1 MTSDALPFSLS
12 LPQGEAGPFV
22 FASPHSGADLPG
34 DMGAAEGLS
43 AASLRSAEDVGVDRL
58 VASGLAA
65 LRGGRGAPL
74 IAGRFSRSYVDLNR
88 HPDEL
93 DPALIDGCED
103 GDVSAKTAAGF
114 GVIPRRA
121 GDGVALYDRR
131 LGLAEAQARLA
142 RAHVPYHAALGELMQ
157 AARAKRGLAVLV
169 DWHSMP
175 SRAVR
180 GGARGAAGPDV
191 ILGDRHGTAC
201 ASGLTRRLRTLFE
214 AAGWRVGLNQPY
226 AGGYTTQTWGR
237 PDEGFQAIQIELNR
251 ALYMDETTLEPGPGY
266 GRCKA
271 VLEGVIAGLCA
282 SGDAE
287 WRASEPGR

>member
-1 MTSDALPFSLS
+1 MTDARPFTLS
-12 LPQGEAGPFV
+12 LPDGARGPFV
-22 FASPHSGADLPG
+22 FASPHSGAGVPD
-34 DMGAAEGLS
+34 DMGAAEGL
-43 AASLRSAEDVGVDRL
+43 AEASLRSAEDVGMDQL
-58 VASGLAA
+58 VASGP
-65 LRGGRGAPL
+65 GKGAPL

-88 HPDEL
+88 SPDEL
-93 DPALIDGCED
+93 DPALIDGVAG

-131 LGLAEAQARLA
+131 LALAEAQARLE
-142 RAHVPYHAALGELMQ
+142 RAHGPYHAAVGALMAQ
-157 AARAKRGLAVLV
+157 ARQAHGRAVLV

-180 GGARGAAGPDV
+180 GSVRGAAGPDV

-201 ASGLTRRLRTLFE
+201 DPRLTRRLRGLFE

-237 PDEGFQAIQIELNR
+237 PDEGWQAIQIELNR
-251 ALYMDETTLEPGPGY
+251 ALYLDETTLLPGPGHD
-266 GRCKA
+266 RCRA
-271 VLEGVIAGLCA
+271 VLERVIARLCA
-282 SGDAE
+282 DDGDA
-287 WRASEPGR
+287 

>member
-1 MTSDALPFSLS
+1 MTPDAPPFTLS
-12 LPQGEAGPFV
+12 LPDGDVGPFV

-34 DMGAAEGLS
+34 DMGAAAGLS
-43 AASLRSAEDVGVDRL
+43 EASLRSAEDVGVDRL
-58 VASGLAA
+58 VASGP
-65 LRGGRGAPL
+65 GRGAPL
-74 IAGRFSRSYVDLNR
+74 IAGRFSRSWVDLNR

-93 DPALIDGCED
+93 DPALIDGVEAAS
-103 GDVSAKTAAGF
+103 VSAKTAAGF

-121 GDGVALYDRR
+121 GDGVPLYDRR
-131 LGLAEAQARLA
+131 MALAEAKARLA
-142 RAHVPYHAALGELMQ
+142 LAHTPYHAALGELMA
-157 AARAKRGLAVLV
+157 AARARHGLAVLV

-191 ILGDRHGTAC
+191 ILGDRHGMAC
-201 ASGLTRRLRTLFE
+201 ASGLTRKLRTLFE

-237 PDEGFQAIQIELNR
+237 PDDGFQAIQIELNR
-251 ALYMDETTLEPGPGY
+251 ALYLDETTLEPGPGY

-271 VLEGVIAGLCA
+271 VLDGVIAGLCA
-282 SGDAE
+282 ADDGE